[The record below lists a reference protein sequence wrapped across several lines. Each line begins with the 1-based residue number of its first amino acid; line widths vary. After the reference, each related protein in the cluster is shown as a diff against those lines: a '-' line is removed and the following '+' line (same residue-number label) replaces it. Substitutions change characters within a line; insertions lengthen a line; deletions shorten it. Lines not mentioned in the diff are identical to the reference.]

1 MTVPA
6 DAYVSFTAR
15 EAARQ
20 IIGTPDDNPQG
31 MIVCGR
37 THGFFVLVARGP
49 VADELEKALDPATKR
64 VEPELCRECITPR
77 PAAQGGLCARHAAT
91 RASEDDA

>member
-20 IIGTPDDNPQG
+20 IQAMPDNPKG
-31 MIVCGR
+31 ALVCGR

-49 VADELEKALDPATKR
+49 IADELERALDPT
-64 VEPELCRECITPR
+64 VEPLKAEMCSQCITPR
-77 PAAQGGLCARHAAT
+77 RAVSGGLCERHAAA
-91 RASEDDA
+91 RDRDG